1 MGLGLSDG
9 VRVRAPGLGLER
21 RVRVKLVTMGLG
33 LSGGVRVRAV
43 GLGLERWG

>member
-1 MGLGLSDG
+1 M
-9 VRVRAPGLGLER
+9 GLGLER

-33 LSGGVRVRAV
+33 LSSGVRVRAV